1 MTGSLIK
8 ILSCIQISHSFSKG
22 TQNSHPSI
30 WRYVTDNHVKI
41 SFSCTYFLV
50 FTSQAKVADVVSRL
64 SKCAPLVFAGEVR
77 TLQEELAKASL
88 GQGFLLMGGDC
99 AEAFNEFS
107 VNHVRDTFRVML
119 QMSLVMSFGGAMP
132 IIKVGRMAGQ
142 FAKPRSEPDETIDGV
157 TLPSYRGDIING
169 DAFTEESRTH
179 NPERMMA
186 AYHQSAQTLNILRA
200 FSTGTYDP

>member
-1 MTGSLIK
+1 M
-8 ILSCIQISHSFSKG
+8 Q
-22 TQNSHPSI
+22 
-30 WRYVTDNHVKI
+30 
-41 SFSCTYFLV
+41 
-50 FTSQAKVADVVSRL
+50 QAKTADVVSRL

-119 QMSLVMSFGGAMP
+119 QMALVMSFGGAMP

-142 FAKPRSEPDETIDGV
+142 FAKPRSEPDEVIDGV
-157 TLPSYRGDIING
+157 SLPSYRGDIING
-169 DAFTEESRTH
+169 DAFTVESRTH
-179 NPERMMA
+179 NPERMML

-200 FSTGTYDP
+200 FSTGRCDVIPYTLHPTLTCPILYDSHILNATS